1 MLRSFAA
8 SFARHQSRGPRG
20 SQSQRIS
27 PEPEPRSSG
36 FPALQGVGPRASESC
51 RMPPG
56 ADSDFV
62 KGAAWHGFRGRWSQ
76 RAVLAVNCSLS
87 VHSSPLRPSGGN
99 GRGMLLT
106 SLLAGTPRY
115 IGCPRCPVLCF
126 SAGLDAS
133 RAADSARLPHFRNK
147 NHPKELM

>member
-1 MLRSFAA
+1 MIRALAMAPTKLHLIRRKVRKELCRCAA
-8 SFARHQSRGPRG
+8 QLCGELCEAPKQGAQG

-115 IGCPRCPVLCF
+115 IGCPRCPVL
-126 SAGLDAS
+126 
-133 RAADSARLPHFRNK
+133 
-147 NHPKELM
+147 